1 MTATGRQAIHF
12 LTWSQIPDIP
22 FLFNIREAVREFT
35 VKAKETPS
43 EPAQPADLANPT
55 ESSKENGAQTAVC
68 TGDTYSI
75 LPWGSIWLAVE
86 TIREP
91 RDTYSILPWGITSV
105 LSALVLSHPMC
116 ETLRAFLD

>member
-75 LPWGSIWLAVE
+75 LL
-86 TIREP
+86 
-91 RDTYSILPWGITSV
+91 WGITSV